1 MTEITIQQK
10 ISMALAHEGM
20 TQAELARRFGSSPPA
35 FKQRLNNGKFTQ
47 EELEK
52 IASILN
58 AKYYSGFKFNDGAVI
73 E

>member
-1 MTEITIQQK
+1 MFEITIQQK

-20 TQAELARRFGSSPPA
+20 TQAELARRFGSTPPA

-52 IASILN
+52 MASILN
-58 AKYYSGFKFNDGAVI
+58 AKYYAGFKFDDGTII